1 MKSQYDSPLAKRTIN
16 YNRNKLT
23 TPTFQKIRL
32 FKTKQ
37 NLSSSDLMI
46 NIPQDHKDHNFTL
59 KMTKN
64 QEINLKKSKNP
75 IEYDSEYLKSDLI
88 AFRSEVQKRKN
99 ELLLLKIKYGKLLVD
114 NINNKTL
121 IANILCIPMN
131 KLINRQIL
139 LSEINN
145 CELSKEVRQTLK
157 YAYKILVLKMELNSK
172 KELLSKK
179 IMYLNM
185 LNENSKINVLSHLQ
199 SEYFIKCEQ
208 QRSLLKVLTKL
219 EEKYNLQENEILELE
234 EKLKNKNLKSENLIG
249 KEVQDFEQ
257 LSKIIG
263 QKDDIMK
270 EINVLNNKINKKQR
284 IYHGK
289 RNEIK
294 SLEKSNSYEQ
304 YKLKLIKVH
313 PNTLSGLNDQILKKK
328 KSQEEEEIFMKNQK
342 EEIKNLQEEFLNL
355 KVKLKNYFDEKP
367 KLIEKSHERKDDIKY
382 LESLLNEL
390 DSIKKIKSETEQNI
404 NKRQKELKEIETKYK
419 EEFEQNDKQI
429 QINIDIKKELKK
441 NIETLNKK
449 LNKAVNKKNGIKS
462 KINQAQNEI
471 NKLNKN
477 EIIIKKKLERKNTT
491 LKEKLDKEFE
501 EKKNNYGQRLKKE
514 IEDLKIEQ
522 EKLINDKKG
531 MEDENKLMQEK
542 IIELDNEL
550 ADYDHILEEFNKVR
564 DKMGSYMF
572 KELVDNIPG
581 QK

>member
-46 NIPQDHKDHNFTL
+46 NIPQAHNFTL
-59 KMTKN
+59 KITKN

-145 CELSKEVRQTLK
+145 CELNKEVRQTLK

-179 IMYLNM
+179 ITYLNM
-185 LNENSKINVLSHLQ
+185 LNENSKINALSQLQ

-219 EEKYNLQENEILELE
+219 EEKYNLQENEILEME
-234 EKLKNKNLKSENLIG
+234 EKLKNKNIKSENLIG
-249 KEVQDFEQ
+249 KEVQDFEK

-263 QKDDIMK
+263 QKDDLMK
-270 EINVLNNKINKKQR
+270 EINILNNKINKKQR

-355 KVKLKNYFDEKP
+355 KVKLKNYIDEKP
-367 KLIEKSHERKDDIKY
+367 KLIEKSQEGKNVIEY

-404 NKRQKELKEIETKYK
+404 NKRQQELKEIETKYK

-441 NIETLNKK
+441 KIETLNKK
-449 LNKAVNKKNGIKS
+449 LNKTVNKKNGIKS

-477 EIIIKKKLERKNTT
+477 EVIIKKKLERKNTT

-522 EKLINDKKG
+522 EKLINVRKG

-550 ADYDHILEEFNKVR
+550 ADYDHILEEFNKAR
-564 DKMGSYMF
+564 DKMGSYMY

>member
-46 NIPQDHKDHNFTL
+46 NIPQDHNFTL

-355 KVKLKNYFDEKP
+355 KVKLKNYIDEKP

>member
-46 NIPQDHKDHNFTL
+46 NIPQDHNFTL

-355 KVKLKNYFDEKP
+355 KVKLKNYIDEKT
-367 KLIEKSHERKDDIKY
+367 KLIEKSHEGKDDIEY

-404 NKRQKELKEIETKYK
+404 NKRQQELKEIETKYK

-564 DKMGSYMF
+564 DKMGSYMY

>member
-46 NIPQDHKDHNFTL
+46 NIPQDHNFTL

-234 EKLKNKNLKSENLIG
+234 EKLKNKNIKSENLIG

-355 KVKLKNYFDEKP
+355 KVKLKNYIDEKT

-404 NKRQKELKEIETKYK
+404 GERQQELKEIETKYK

-449 LNKAVNKKNGIKS
+449 LNKVVNKKNGIKS

-531 MEDENKLMQEK
+531 MKDENKLMQEK

>member
-1 MKSQYDSPLAKRTIN
+1 MKNQYDSPLAKRTIN

-46 NIPQDHKDHNFTL
+46 NIPQDHNYTL

-64 QEINLKKSKNP
+64 QEINLKKSKNS

-234 EKLKNKNLKSENLIG
+234 EKLKNKNIKSENLIG

-342 EEIKNLQEEFLNL
+342 EKIKNLQEEFLNL
-355 KVKLKNYFDEKP
+355 KVKLKNYIDEKP

-404 NKRQKELKEIETKYK
+404 NKRQQELKEIETKYK

-449 LNKAVNKKNGIKS
+449 LNKVVNKKNGIKS

-531 MEDENKLMQEK
+531 MKDENKLMQEK

>member
-46 NIPQDHKDHNFTL
+46 NIPQDHNFTL

-179 IMYLNM
+179 ILYLNM

-234 EKLKNKNLKSENLIG
+234 EKLKNKNIKSENLIG

-355 KVKLKNYFDEKP
+355 KVKLKNYIDEKP

-404 NKRQKELKEIETKYK
+404 NKRQQELKEIEIKYK

-449 LNKAVNKKNGIKS
+449 LNKVVNKKNGIKS

-531 MEDENKLMQEK
+531 MKDENKLMQEK

-564 DKMGSYMF
+564 DKMGSYMY

>member
-46 NIPQDHKDHNFTL
+46 NIPQDHNFTL

-179 IMYLNM
+179 ILYLNM

-355 KVKLKNYFDEKP
+355 KVKLKNYIDEKT
-367 KLIEKSHERKDDIKY
+367 KLIEKSHEGKNDIEY

-404 NKRQKELKEIETKYK
+404 GERQQELKEIETKYK

-477 EIIIKKKLERKNTT
+477 EILIKKKLERKNTT

-522 EKLINDKKG
+522 EKLINNKKG

-564 DKMGSYMF
+564 DKMGSYMY

>member
-46 NIPQDHKDHNFTL
+46 NIPQDHNFTL

-179 IMYLNM
+179 ILYLNM
-185 LNENSKINVLSHLQ
+185 LNENSKINILSHLQ

-234 EKLKNKNLKSENLIG
+234 EKLKNKNIKSENLIG

-328 KSQEEEEIFMKNQK
+328 KSQEEEEIIMKNQK

-355 KVKLKNYFDEKP
+355 KVKLKNYIDEKT
-367 KLIEKSHERKDDIKY
+367 KLIEKSHEGKNDIEY

-404 NKRQKELKEIETKYK
+404 NKRQQELKEIETKYK

>member
-1 MKSQYDSPLAKRTIN
+1 MKNQYDSPLAKRTIN

-46 NIPQDHKDHNFTL
+46 NIPQDHNFTL

-179 IMYLNM
+179 ILYLNM

-219 EEKYNLQENEILELE
+219 EEKYNLQENEIFELE

-313 PNTLSGLNDQILKKK
+313 PKTLSGLNDQILKKK

-355 KVKLKNYFDEKP
+355 KVKLKNYIDEKT
-367 KLIEKSHERKDDIKY
+367 KLIEKSHEGKDDIEY

-404 NKRQKELKEIETKYK
+404 NKRQQELKEIETKYK

-449 LNKAVNKKNGIKS
+449 LNKVVNKKNGIKS
-462 KINQAQNEI
+462 KINQEQNEI

-531 MEDENKLMQEK
+531 MKDENKLMQEK

-564 DKMGSYMF
+564 DKMGSYMY

>member
-1 MKSQYDSPLAKRTIN
+1 MKIQYDSPLAKRTIN

-46 NIPQDHKDHNFTL
+46 NIPQDHNFTL

-114 NINNKTL
+114 NINNKKI

-234 EKLKNKNLKSENLIG
+234 EKLKNKNIKSENLIG

-342 EEIKNLQEEFLNL
+342 KEIKNLQEEFLNL
-355 KVKLKNYFDEKP
+355 KVKLKNYIDEKT
-367 KLIEKSHERKDDIKY
+367 KLIEKSHEGKNDIEY

-404 NKRQKELKEIETKYK
+404 GERQQELKEIETKYK

-531 MEDENKLMQEK
+531 MKDENKLMQEK

>member
-1 MKSQYDSPLAKRTIN
+1 MKNQYDSPLAKRTIN

-46 NIPQDHKDHNFTL
+46 NIPQDHNFTL

-179 IMYLNM
+179 ILYLNM

-234 EKLKNKNLKSENLIG
+234 EKLKNKNIKSENLIG

-355 KVKLKNYFDEKP
+355 KVKLKNYIDEKP

-449 LNKAVNKKNGIKS
+449 LNKTVNKKNGIKS

-531 MEDENKLMQEK
+531 MKDENKLMQEK

>member
-46 NIPQDHKDHNFTL
+46 NIPQDHNFTL

-99 ELLLLKIKYGKLLVD
+99 ELLFLKIKYGKLLVD

-234 EKLKNKNLKSENLIG
+234 EKLKNKNIKSENLIG

-355 KVKLKNYFDEKP
+355 KVKLKNYIDEKT
-367 KLIEKSHERKDDIKY
+367 KLIEKSHEGKNDIEY

-404 NKRQKELKEIETKYK
+404 NKRQQELKEIETKYK

-531 MEDENKLMQEK
+531 MKDENKLMQEK

>member
-1 MKSQYDSPLAKRTIN
+1 MKSQNDSPLAKRTIN

-46 NIPQDHKDHNFTL
+46 NIPQDHNFTL

-185 LNENSKINVLSHLQ
+185 LNENSKINVLSNLQ

-355 KVKLKNYFDEKP
+355 KVKLKNYIDEKT
-367 KLIEKSHERKDDIKY
+367 KLIEKSHEGKDDIEY
-382 LESLLNEL
+382 LKSLLNEL

-404 NKRQKELKEIETKYK
+404 GERQQELKEIETKYK

-449 LNKAVNKKNGIKS
+449 LNKVVNKKNGIKS

-531 MEDENKLMQEK
+531 MKDENKLMQEK

>member
-1 MKSQYDSPLAKRTIN
+1 MKSQCDSPLAKRTIN

-46 NIPQDHKDHNFTL
+46 NLPQDHNFTL

-179 IMYLNM
+179 ILYLNM

-355 KVKLKNYFDEKP
+355 KVKLKNYIDEKP

>member
-46 NIPQDHKDHNFTL
+46 NIPQDHNFTL

-355 KVKLKNYFDEKP
+355 KVKLKNYIDEKP

-404 NKRQKELKEIETKYK
+404 NKRQQELKEIETKYK

-564 DKMGSYMF
+564 DKMGSYMY

>member
-46 NIPQDHKDHNFTL
+46 NIPQDHNFTL

-355 KVKLKNYFDEKP
+355 KVKLKNYIDEKT
-367 KLIEKSHERKDDIKY
+367 KLIEKSHEGKDDIEY

-404 NKRQKELKEIETKYK
+404 GERQQELKEIETKYK

-449 LNKAVNKKNGIKS
+449 LNKVVNKKNGIKS

-564 DKMGSYMF
+564 DKMGSYMY

>member
-46 NIPQDHKDHNFTL
+46 NIPQDHNFTL
-59 KMTKN
+59 KTTKN

-179 IMYLNM
+179 ILYLNM

-355 KVKLKNYFDEKP
+355 KVKLKNYIDEKP

-449 LNKAVNKKNGIKS
+449 LNKTVNKKNGIKS
-462 KINQAQNEI
+462 KISQAQNEI

>member
-46 NIPQDHKDHNFTL
+46 NIPQDHNFTL

-179 IMYLNM
+179 ILYLNK

-234 EKLKNKNLKSENLIG
+234 EKLKNQNIKSENLIG

-355 KVKLKNYFDEKP
+355 KVKLKNYIDEKT
-367 KLIEKSHERKDDIKY
+367 KLIEKSHEGKDDIEY

-404 NKRQKELKEIETKYK
+404 GERQQELKEIETKYK

-449 LNKAVNKKNGIKS
+449 LNKVVNKKNGIKS

-531 MEDENKLMQEK
+531 MKDENKLMQEK

>member
-46 NIPQDHKDHNFTL
+46 NIPQDHNFTL

-355 KVKLKNYFDEKP
+355 KVKLKNYIDEKP

-404 NKRQKELKEIETKYK
+404 GERQQELKEIETKYK

-531 MEDENKLMQEK
+531 MKDENKLMQEK

-564 DKMGSYMF
+564 DKMGSYMY

>member
-1 MKSQYDSPLAKRTIN
+1 MKNQYDSPLAKRTIN

-46 NIPQDHKDHNFTL
+46 NIPQDHNFTL

-342 EEIKNLQEEFLNL
+342 EEIKNLQEKFLNL
-355 KVKLKNYFDEKP
+355 KVKLKNYIDEKP
-367 KLIEKSHERKDDIKY
+367 KLIEKSYERKDDIKY

-419 EEFEQNDKQI
+419 EEFEQNYKQI

-550 ADYDHILEEFNKVR
+550 GDYDHILEEFNKVR

>member
-46 NIPQDHKDHNFTL
+46 NIPQDHNFTL

-355 KVKLKNYFDEKP
+355 KVKLKNYIDEKT
-367 KLIEKSHERKDDIKY
+367 KLIEKSHEGKDDIEY

-404 NKRQKELKEIETKYK
+404 GERQQELKEIETKYK

-531 MEDENKLMQEK
+531 MKDENKLMQEK

>member
-46 NIPQDHKDHNFTL
+46 NIPQDHNFTL

-179 IMYLNM
+179 ILYLNM

-234 EKLKNKNLKSENLIG
+234 EKLKNKNIKSENLIG

-355 KVKLKNYFDEKP
+355 KVKLKNYIDEKT
-367 KLIEKSHERKDDIKY
+367 KLIEKSHEGKDDIEY

-404 NKRQKELKEIETKYK
+404 GERQQELKEIETKYK

-449 LNKAVNKKNGIKS
+449 LNKTVNKKNGIKS
-462 KINQAQNEI
+462 KISQAQNEI

>member
-1 MKSQYDSPLAKRTIN
+1 MKIQYDSPLAKRTIN

-46 NIPQDHKDHNFTL
+46 NISQDHNFTL

-179 IMYLNM
+179 ILYLNM

-234 EKLKNKNLKSENLIG
+234 EKLKNKNIKSENLIG

-355 KVKLKNYFDEKP
+355 KVKLKNYINEKT
-367 KLIEKSHERKDDIKY
+367 KLIEKSHEGKDDIEY

-404 NKRQKELKEIETKYK
+404 GERQQELKEIETKYK

-531 MEDENKLMQEK
+531 MKDENKLMQEK

>member
-46 NIPQDHKDHNFTL
+46 NIPQDHNFTL

-179 IMYLNM
+179 ILYLNM

-234 EKLKNKNLKSENLIG
+234 EKLKNKNIKSENLIG

-355 KVKLKNYFDEKP
+355 KVKLKNYIDEKP

-449 LNKAVNKKNGIKS
+449 LNKVVNKKNGIKS

-564 DKMGSYMF
+564 DKMGSYMY

>member
-46 NIPQDHKDHNFTL
+46 NIPQDHNFTL

-355 KVKLKNYFDEKP
+355 KVKLKNYIDEKP

-449 LNKAVNKKNGIKS
+449 LNKVVNKKNGIKS

>member
-46 NIPQDHKDHNFTL
+46 NIPQDHNFTL

-234 EKLKNKNLKSENLIG
+234 EKLKNKNIKSENLIG

-355 KVKLKNYFDEKP
+355 KVKLKNYIDEKP

-404 NKRQKELKEIETKYK
+404 NKRQQELKEIETKYK

-449 LNKAVNKKNGIKS
+449 LNKVVNKKNGIKS

>member
-46 NIPQDHKDHNFTL
+46 NIPQDHNFTL

-234 EKLKNKNLKSENLIG
+234 EKLKNKNIKSENLIG

-342 EEIKNLQEEFLNL
+342 KEIKNLQEEFLNL
-355 KVKLKNYFDEKP
+355 KVKLKNYINEKT
-367 KLIEKSHERKDDIKY
+367 KLIEKSHEGKDDIEY

-404 NKRQKELKEIETKYK
+404 GERQQELKEIETKYK

-449 LNKAVNKKNGIKS
+449 LNKVVNKKNGIKS

-531 MEDENKLMQEK
+531 MKDENKLMQEK